1 MPTLTRVDLRVN
13 VSARFNATYSSSHI
27 AAAIYRSHL
36 TRVDLRVNVSAR
48 FNAAGD
54 CTEVVCVGQDVTA
67 TNAARGR
74 QAELEQ
80 QIAELGGN

>member
-1 MPTLTRVDLRVN
+1 M
-13 VSARFNATYSSSHI
+13 
-27 AAAIYRSHL
+27 
-36 TRVDLRVNVSAR
+36 NVSAR
-48 FNAAGD
+48 FNAAGV

-80 QIAELGGN
+80 QMDAVSVSLRVSLRVSLSVSLSIH